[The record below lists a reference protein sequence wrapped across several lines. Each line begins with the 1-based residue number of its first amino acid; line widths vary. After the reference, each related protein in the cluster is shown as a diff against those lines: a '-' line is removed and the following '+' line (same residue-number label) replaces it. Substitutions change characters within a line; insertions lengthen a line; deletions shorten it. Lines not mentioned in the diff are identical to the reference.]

1 MGSTMFVIFALLL
14 PISSSPW
21 LPAQDV
27 VLPGS
32 KAQGDSLRGG
42 IPVSEH
48 LFANNDGLTPNCPW
62 RGAGQM

>member
-14 PISSSPW
+14 PVSSSPW

-32 KAQGDSLRGG
+32 KAQGDILRGQG
-42 IPVSEH
+42 QFVE
-48 LFANNDGLTPNCPW
+48 GCP
-62 RGAGQM
+62 GTS

>member
-42 IPVSEH
+42 NPVSCS
-48 LFANNDGLTPNCPW
+48 P
-62 RGAGQM
+62 